1 MSRDQ
6 RRQRLTITENRSLTI
21 TASSLS
27 VGLSLRIKCLQNKSL
42 TYKKNNYKPLYAA
55 SKDPELF
62 SQLVED
68 EGRAVQIVEF
78 KDDIGPVVNLRAFG
92 QIVKSDI
99 PTLVVSISGVARS
112 GKSFLLNLW
121 STYLLI
127 WKMYVSTFY
136 N

>member
-1 MSRDQ
+1 M
-6 RRQRLTITENRSLTI
+6 
-21 TASSLS
+21 
-27 VGLSLRIKCLQNKSL
+27 
-42 TYKKNNYKPLYAA
+42 AA

-99 PTLVVSISGVARS
+99 PTLIVSISGVARS
-112 GKSFLLNLW
+112 GKSFLLNLLVNLL
-121 STYLLI
+121 TYLENVCLDI
-127 WKMYVSTFY
+127 L
-136 N
+136 